1 MPDRRLAFIREL
13 EQADEAVAALLA
25 ELDELYDACEAVRG
39 RALELEAFFTLLPAE
54 RAAAGR
60 AVEEARAAAAERR
73 VAAERAAEEL
83 RAAEAAGKG
92 ERLAAARRF
101 DVRARDAVCTAERL
115 LREAEQVAERIEARA
130 EAAGEEAKELARRAR
145 RLAVALAE
153 RPGLAAEAGALP
165 EESLAGI
172 AEWGTRARAALL
184 VARGQLEAERDAVVR
199 QANELGALVLGEP
212 LTATS
217 AAGVVQRVERELGT
231 GS

>member
-25 ELDELYDACEAVRG
+25 ELDELYEACEAVRG
-39 RALELEAFFTLLPAE
+39 RALELETFYARLPAE
-54 RAAAGR
+54 RAAAAR
-60 AVEEARAAAAERR
+60 AAEEARAAAGESRA
-73 VAAERAAEEL
+73 AAERAAEEL
-83 RAAEAAGKG
+83 RAAEASGEG

-101 DVRARDAVCTAERL
+101 DVRARDTVRTIERR
-115 LREAEQVAERIEARA
+115 LREAEQEAERLEGRA
-130 EAAGEEAKELARRAR
+130 DAAGEEAKELARRAR
-145 RLAVALAE
+145 RLAAALAE
-153 RPGLAAEAGALP
+153 RPRLAAESGAPP
-165 EESLAGI
+165 EEGLAGI

-184 VARGQLEAERDAVVR
+184 VARGQLAADRDAVVR